1 MTELTDIYS
10 IGKLA
15 KRANVDTIALTRF
28 FKGETQSPRF
38 TIEQLTR
45 LSEVIDRAHGH
56 YSQMVFDLRKEKGDT
71 SAEIDLSATIKKILL
86 ATQADQLVIACKELL
101 SANVSELDIA
111 FNKISAILEN
121 IELKQ
126 V

>member
-1 MTELTDIYS
+1 MTESTDINA

-15 KRANVDTIALTRF
+15 KSANVEVIALTRF

-45 LSEVIDRAHGH
+45 LSEVIDSAHGH
-56 YSQMVFDLRKEKGDT
+56 YSQMVFDLRKGKGDT
-71 SAEIDLSATIKKILL
+71 SAEIDFSSSIKKILL

-101 SANVSELDIA
+101 NANVSELDMA
-111 FNKISAILEN
+111 FNKISAILEKIN
-121 IELKQ
+121 HG
-126 V
+126 